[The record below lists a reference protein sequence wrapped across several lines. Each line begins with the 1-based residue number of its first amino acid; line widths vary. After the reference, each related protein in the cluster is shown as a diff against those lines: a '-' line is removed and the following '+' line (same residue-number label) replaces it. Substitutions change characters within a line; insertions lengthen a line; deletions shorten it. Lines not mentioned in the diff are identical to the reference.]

1 MQHKLTFISQVARLD
16 ALIDQLEL
24 STSASIPS
32 SPKLEELDQEP
43 EAELDIGRFLGL
55 QGLIKSFSATPSTK
69 ISTWR
74 LQRSLESTVEAFDDQ
89 PGLLHASE
97 NELRWLAISKAAI
110 QVYGLVLDAFLEQI
124 LPLNDDIWYWD
135 EVLSSYSYSSLYT
148 LQTSPTRFWTFGRDI
163 YSDTKNRVQQVFS
176 GEDAQLYNSI
186 SSRWG
191 QYYGL
196 VKDSIRDRSLANLQT
211 RFTSPFIQ
219 ARAEARSK
227 QKSLK
232 RLRDINACALGVL
245 MDDGFDFPVDEFG
258 TAAHGDLQQ
267 IVSRSIVLMDTAL
280 KLLPSA
286 EEWSTK
292 EFEDQVYSH
301 IDDYVERDGV
311 DWNQPHALAQTLLEQ
326 LSSHIPQYQ
335 RSMRR
340 QVNNNGRPTKLVRY
354 WLPAIVLV
362 LSSGTI
368 LRVFFNRK
376 AAIVKWIQDLGT
388 TTINFWYNWVVEPIK
403 KIIGTIRHD
412 QGSEIALMSKGSLKG
427 DRDSLERMVVDFAV
441 DNASSA
447 LSTSEIETLRLKV
460 REGDLTPVL
469 RAYEH
474 DLKKPLTGAIRGNL
488 VRALLIQVQK
498 TKVDVE
504 VAIGGIDALLKSQEL
519 VFGFVSLTPGIL
531 VLLGLSRWI
540 MSGLGMSKSRG
551 RSREQMSRCVRY
563 VQADQDHNH
572 DILTF

>member
-1 MQHKLTFISQVARLD
+1 MARLD

-24 STSASIPS
+24 STSASLPS
-32 SPKLEELDQEP
+32 SPKLEEFDQEP
-43 EAELDIGRFLGL
+43 QGDVDISRFLGL
-55 QGLIKSFSATPSTK
+55 QSLIKSFSATPSSK

-74 LQRSLESTVEAFDDQ
+74 LQRSLETTVEAFDEQ
-89 PGLLHASE
+89 VSVFHASE

-110 QVYGLVLDAFLEQI
+110 QVYGLVLDAFLGQI
-124 LPLNDDIWYWD
+124 IPLNDDIWYWD

-148 LQTSPTRFWTFGRDI
+148 LQTSPTRFWTFGREI
-163 YSDTKNRVQQVFS
+163 YSDTKSRVQQVFS

-211 RFTSPFIQ
+211 RFTSPFI
-219 ARAEARSK
+219 EARSEARIK
-227 QKSLK
+227 QKNLK

-280 KLLPSA
+280 KLLPSS

-311 DWNQPHALAQTLLEQ
+311 DWNQPHALAQTLLQQ

-335 RSMRR
+335 RSMQK
-340 QVNNNGRPTKLVRY
+340 QVRNNGKPNRLVRY
-354 WLPAIVLV
+354 WLPAIVIA
-362 LSSGTI
+362 LSSGTL
-368 LRVFFNRK
+368 LRIFFNRR
-376 AAIVKWIQDLGT
+376 AEIVKWIQDLGT
-388 TTINFWYNWVVEPIK
+388 TTIDFWYNWVVEPTK
-403 KIIGTIRHD
+403 KIISTIKHD
-412 QGSEIALMSKGSLKG
+412 QDSEIALLSKESLRG

-441 DNASSA
+441 DNASSK
-447 LSTSEIETLRLKV
+447 LSTFETEALRLKV

-469 RAYEH
+469 KAYER
-474 DLKKPLTGAIRGNL
+474 DLRKPFMGTIRGDL
-488 VRALLIQVQK
+488 VRALLIQIQK

-531 VLLGLSRWI
+531 VLLGISRWF
-540 MSGLGMSKSRG
+540 MSGIGSGKTRG
-551 RSREQMSRCVRY
+551 QSRERMSRCVR
-563 VQADQDHNH
+563 
-572 DILTF
+572 